1 MNSTVQS
8 EQINELAEAL
18 SQLQAEVEL
27 VPATAVNPFFN
38 SKYAPLPDS
47 IENSK
52 ELLGKHGLSLIQL
65 PASYVTPYGVPMVG
79 LSSTLLH
86 KSGQWI
92 RDVAYLPLALTKT
105 DKNGK
110 TKETNVSQEAKIIIS
125 SLRKISLFG
134 VVKTAEDAED
144 FEGVNVNTD
153 TSTGMKKDD
162 VVNRRKD
169 TVNEIFVSNPTKQD
183 AYRKLFDEY
192 GGVDKINDAGKLAEL
207 IKKMKGVK

>member
-1 MNSTVQS
+1 MNNTSQS

-65 PASYVTPYGVPMVG
+65 PTSYVTTHGVPMVG

-144 FEGVNVNTD
+144 FEGVSVTTD

-162 VVNRRKD
+162 LLSRRID
-169 TVNEIFVSNPTKQD
+169 TINEIKMKNPDKED

-192 GGVDKINDAGKLAEL
+192 GGIDKVKDPKTLGEIITKMRG
-207 IKKMKGVK
+207 IK